1 MTAQLVTPALPL
13 VVPGLVARRDGSMT
27 PVATVEHRGYHLT
40 GSGRSAAVAGGL
52 LFTGTVAGSFEV
64 PMTPVAM
71 ALSVAI
77 CLLVAFSGRWPVPAG
92 IAIVGLCAVLAIGL
106 PQQESLAIY
115 GCLAPL
121 IACGAVGLTVQR
133 RWFTVAAVVLIFGQI
148 LTRLPVEAE
157 ADLLVPVLASHT
169 VFVGVVV
176 ALSWAAGETVHL
188 LMLHKRE
195 ESRGTVRALRREI
208 ARDLHDGVAYTMSV
222 IAIRAEQGR
231 RNGGATEADLAFIAD
246 RSREAIEDL
255 RNVLAI
261 LRRDEPDG
269 SQFRMDWRSRPLA
282 EVIAGETA
290 ALEEAG
296 FPVAVTIEGRLDAV
310 PRSIADAMGR
320 VLHEASGNVQRHA
333 AGGECVLLV
342 EVSDQH
348 VELALIN
355 QLAPT
360 RNTSHEP
367 LGILGM
373 RERVEGLGGCLEAGP
388 VGTHWILRATVPIT
402 ARGALQ

>member
-1 MTAQLVTPALPL
+1 
-13 VVPGLVARRDGSMT
+13 
-27 PVATVEHRGYHLT
+27 
-40 GSGRSAAVAGGL
+40 
-52 LFTGTVAGSFEV
+52 
-64 PMTPVAM
+64 
-71 ALSVAI
+71 
-77 CLLVAFSGRWPVPAG
+77 
-92 IAIVGLCAVLAIGL
+92 
-106 PQQESLAIY
+106 
-115 GCLAPL
+115 
-121 IACGAVGLTVQR
+121 
-133 RWFTVAAVVLIFGQI
+133 
-148 LTRLPVEAE
+148 
-157 ADLLVPVLASHT
+157 
-169 VFVGVVV
+169 
-176 ALSWAAGETVHL
+176 
-188 LMLHKRE
+188 
-195 ESRGTVRALRREI
+195 
-208 ARDLHDGVAYTMSV
+208 MSV

-402 ARGALQ
+402 ARGALR